1 MQGLAVERWSPA
13 GFSRTRGFLPR
24 RRTHEVEALPAIP
37 YLVRSEIHNLPG
49 GELVKLGVDGRGALI
64 AIVNID
70 HPYQPREVIQ
80 PKEVARQ
87 IPRVYRVSTES
98 ILESLAG
105 HVGSEREDPEAS
117 YMTREPL
124 PDGRCAV

>member
-1 MQGLAVERWSPA
+1 MKW
-13 GFSRTRGFLPR
+13 
-24 RRTHEVEALPAIP
+24 EALPAIP

-80 PKEVARQ
+80 PKEVARLV
-87 IPRVYRVSTES
+87 PRVYRVSTES
-98 ILESLAG
+98 ILESLAE

-124 PDGRCAV
+124 PEDDARYEDLDR

>member
-1 MQGLAVERWSPA
+1 MKWES
-13 GFSRTRGFLPR
+13 
-24 RRTHEVEALPAIP
+24 LPAIP

-80 PKEVARQ
+80 PKEVVRLV
-87 IPRVYRVSTES
+87 PRVYRVSTES
-98 ILESLAG
+98 IFESIAG
-105 HVGSEREDPEAS
+105 ARRERTRGPGSELHDAGAS
-117 YMTREPL
+117 AQRTMPGMKTL
-124 PDGRCAV
+124 TADFA